1 MKGWTSIYSNR
12 PNPSLVPQRPEP
24 PAMRNQPLDSQ
35 PRDGSAGFVVRDKP
49 VSPAELITAVASL
62 CGRSRP

>member
-24 PAMRNQPLDSQ
+24 PAALRASTESTSDSASV
-35 PRDGSAGFVVRDKP
+35 PGRRRD
-49 VSPAELITAVASL
+49 VSGDAQSTT
-62 CGRSRP
+62 